1 MELQLNIDQK
11 IHKVEIDLK
20 DGKYL
25 VKLGDKQHQVDSQRI
40 SENCLSLLV
49 DGKAYTIFIADD
61 KTKRYISVQGEQFCV
76 EEAKAETQTRS
87 MADASTLRGIP
98 TISSPMPGKIVKI
111 LVREKEKVRKN
122 QSLVIVEA
130 MKMENEIRS
139 PNAGIVKKINFK
151 EGDLVDAAE
160 PIVELESEEGK

>member
-1 MELQLNIDQK
+1 MELQLNIDQE
-11 IHKVEIDLK
+11 IHKVDIDLK

-49 DGKAYTIFIADD
+49 DGKAYTVFIAED
-61 KTKRYISVQGEQFCV
+61 KTKRYISVQGEQFCI
-76 EEAKAETQTRS
+76 EEAKAEAQTRS
-87 MADASTLRGIP
+87 MADASTLKGMP

-111 LVREKEKVRKN
+111 LVREKDKVRKN

-139 PNAGIVKKINFK
+139 PDAGMVKKINFK

-160 PIVELESEEGK
+160 PIVELESDEGK

>member
-1 MELQLNIDQK
+1 MDLQFTIDQK

-25 VKLGDKQHQVDSQRI
+25 VKLGDKQYQVDSQRI
-40 SENCLSLLV
+40 SENCISLLV
-49 DGKAYTIFIADD
+49 DGKAYTVFIAED
-61 KTKRYISVQGEQFCV
+61 KTKRYISVQGEQFCI
-76 EEAKAETQTRS
+76 EEAKAETETRS
-87 MADASTLRGIP
+87 LADASTLKGIP

-111 LVREKEKVRKN
+111 LVREKDKVRKN

-139 PNAGIVKKINFK
+139 PGAGIVKKINFK

-160 PIVELESEEGK
+160 PIVELKSEEEK

>member
-20 DGKYL
+20 DGKYS
-25 VKLGDKQHQVDSQRI
+25 VKLGDEQHQVDSQRI

-49 DGKAYTIFIADD
+49 DGKAYTVFIAAD
-61 KTKRYISVQGEQFCV
+61 KTKRYISVQGEQFCI
-76 EEAKAETQTRS
+76 EEAKAETQTRA
-87 MADASTLRGIP
+87 MADASTLKVIP

-130 MKMENEIRS
+130 MKMENEIKS
-139 PNAGIVKKINFK
+139 PNAGMVKKINFK

-160 PIVELESEEGK
+160 PIVELESEEEK